1 MAADGEIVELPDCPQ
16 CKGKNS
22 VQITGSGFQEHGSQ
36 VVTCA
41 HCGASYKV
49 EVHGEIHG
57 EAFTTT

>member
-1 MAADGEIVELPDCPQ
+1 MATDGEIVELRACPQ
-16 CKGKNS
+16 CNGKNS
-22 VQITGSGFQEHGSQ
+22 VQVTGSGFETRGSQ